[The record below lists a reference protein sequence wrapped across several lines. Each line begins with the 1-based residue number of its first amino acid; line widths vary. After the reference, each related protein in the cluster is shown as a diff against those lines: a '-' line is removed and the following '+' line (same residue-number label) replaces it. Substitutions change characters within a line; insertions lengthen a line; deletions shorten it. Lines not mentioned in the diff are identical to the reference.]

1 MRNWAFALLTA
12 LLVLGAIEAMAW
24 LTHSLLY
31 GEGPGPGPVTGSLPT
46 ADQNRGLLLHPF
58 YGVIDDWDYSELNI
72 GSARKECGLV
82 VGLLGGSV
90 ASAAS
95 RQFELALLRHAASL
109 GSSVSPIVVNL
120 AHHRYRQP
128 RQAQV
133 FVNKLA
139 GSTGSRRFHIVV
151 SLDGFN
157 EVKEP
162 LDVLHISGS
171 GGSLFPKEWPSTIA
185 MTAEQRL
192 AAGRILAL
200 RDEQEALLAGLVG
213 RGGIRGSATFG
224 LLRRWRLD
232 RIERLVVRQH
242 QGLFEAGNVP
252 HDLEKHGPRRTSAP
266 DEVHR
271 AAAES
276 WYRGALLLARL
287 AKRHGAEYYHFLQP
301 NQYVPG
307 AKPLTDW
314 ELGKSFLPNLRAA
327 EGVRSGYPL
336 LVEYGRRL
344 RERGVEFFDL
354 SRIYADV
361 YETLYTDPC
370 CHLNR
375 RGNELLA
382 AAMLRRIVEATDA
395 DDGAIH
401 GDQENESCFPYRAAV
416 AGIEAGEFGEP
427 AARSV
432 FDIYRKE
439 RTLVYLKRYCTVD
452 DIVDTFFLHFTRR
465 EGGIGG
471 DQFPFL
477 QHGVILDGDI
487 CIAIVR
493 LGNGGIVH
501 MRTGQVSGDRDTWSV
516 EPDVAGL
523 ETTTA

>member
-1 MRNWAFALLTA
+1 MR
-12 LLVLGAIEAMAW
+12 
-24 LTHSLLY
+24 
-31 GEGPGPGPVTGSLPT
+31 
-46 ADQNRGLLLHPF
+46 
-58 YGVIDDWDYSELNI
+58 
-72 GSARKECGLV
+72 
-82 VGLLGGSV
+82 
-90 ASAAS
+90 
-95 RQFELALLRHAASL
+95 
-109 GSSVSPIVVNL
+109 
-120 AHHRYRQP
+120 
-128 RQAQV
+128 
-133 FVNKLA
+133 
-139 GSTGSRRFHIVV
+139 
-151 SLDGFN
+151 
-157 EVKEP
+157 
-162 LDVLHISGS
+162 
-171 GGSLFPKEWPSTIA
+171 
-185 MTAEQRL
+185 
-192 AAGRILAL
+192 
-200 RDEQEALLAGLVG
+200 
-213 RGGIRGSATFG
+213 
-224 LLRRWRLD
+224 
-232 RIERLVVRQH
+232 
-242 QGLFEAGNVP
+242 
-252 HDLEKHGPRRTSAP
+252 HDLEKHGPRRTYAP
-266 DEVHR
+266 DEWYR

-307 AKPLTDW
+307 TKPLTDR
-314 ELGKSFLPNLRAA
+314 ELRKSFLPNYRAA
-327 EGVRSGYPL
+327 KNAPAGYPL
-336 LVEYGRRL
+336 LVEHGRRL

-395 DDGAIH
+395 DDGALH

-439 RTLVYLKRYCTVD
+439 RMLVYLKRHCTVD
-452 DIVDTFFLHFTRR
+452 DIMDTFFLHFTRS
-465 EGGIGG
+465 EGDIVG

-477 QHGVILDGDI
+477 QHGLILDGDT

-493 LGNGGIVH
+493 LVNDGIVH

-516 EPDVAGL
+516 EPDVTGL

>member
-1 MRNWAFALLTA
+1 MLTA
-12 LLVLGAIEAMAW
+12 LLVLGVIEAMAW

-31 GEGPGPGPVTGSLPT
+31 DEHPSPGSVAGSLST
-46 ADQNRGLLLHPF
+46 ADRKYRGLVAHPF
-58 YGVIDDWDYSELNI
+58 YGVIDDDDFHELNI
-72 GSARKECGLV
+72 ASARKARKECGLV
-82 VGLLGGSV
+82 VGLLGGSI
-90 ASAAS
+90 ASAAF
-95 RQFELALLRHAASL
+95 REFELALLRRAVSL

-128 RQAQV
+128 RQAQA

-171 GGSLFPKEWPSTIA
+171 GGSLFPKEWPFMIA

-200 RDEQEALLAGLVG
+200 RDEQEALLAG
-213 RGGIRGSATFG
+213 GGMRGSATFG

-242 QGLFEAGNVP
+242 HDLFEAGNVP
-252 HDLEKHGPRRTSAP
+252 HDLEKHGPRRTSAA
-266 DEVHR
+266 DELRR

-276 WYRGALLLARL
+276 WYRGALLLDRL
-287 AKRHGAEYYHFLQP
+287 ATRQGAEYYHFLQP

-307 AKPLTDW
+307 AKPLTDR
-314 ELGKSFLPNLRAA
+314 ELRKAFWANSRAA
-327 EGVRSGYPL
+327 KGVRSGYPL
-336 LVEYGRRL
+336 LAEYGRRL

-382 AAMLRRIVEATDA
+382 AAMLRRIIEATDA
-395 DDGAIH
+395 DGAIH
-401 GDQENESCFPYRAAV
+401 ADWENESCLPYRAAV

-432 FDIYRKE
+432 FDVYRKE
-439 RTLVYLKRYCTVD
+439 RTLVYLKRHCTVD
-452 DIVDTFFLHFTRR
+452 DITDWFFLHFTRS
-465 EGGIGG
+465 EGSFGG

-477 QHGVILDGDI
+477 RHGLILDGDT
-487 CIAIVR
+487 CVAIVR
-493 LGNGGIVH
+493 LGNDGIVH
-501 MRTGQVSGDRDTWSV
+501 MRTGQLRSGRDTWSV

-523 ETTTA
+523 ETTT